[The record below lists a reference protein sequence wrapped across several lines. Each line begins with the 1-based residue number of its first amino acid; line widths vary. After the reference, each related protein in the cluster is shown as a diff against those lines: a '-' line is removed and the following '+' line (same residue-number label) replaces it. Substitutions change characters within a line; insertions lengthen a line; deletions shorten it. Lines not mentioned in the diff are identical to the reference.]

1 MGEYFARRA
10 RVHTTPGEACVRG
23 LERDRPMNLRSLLA
37 SGLLLAC
44 LPACGADDAA
54 PVDPASADADIV
66 SEDGKEDSLSSTSTY
81 YRMRRDTRRC
91 AAPACGGYFVAR
103 VNASTT
109 RCLDGVSRAECYVT
123 SRDLSP
129 LLLDA
134 ETLAN
139 VELQVDTNGAVLRGA
154 IARNPLFRSFGR
166 FVASEGWLPATT
178 ARATGTFYRAAFNG
192 RVCIAAPCA
201 DVHEAKLNSTVS
213 TDVAGVE
220 LERVTEKPTLLDAA
234 RQDLDE
240 GGILVAGTNHIVTGP
255 AGRALALTPSQFYLR
270 ARPKAAERACGG
282 FVGGGCADGETC
294 DITIPYACGGA
305 DLLGVCVPSSRVCTA
320 LQPVCGCDGVTYS
333 SDCQR
338 IASGVQKNYD
348 GACNTR

>member
-1 MGEYFARRA
+1 
-10 RVHTTPGEACVRG
+10 
-23 LERDRPMNLRSLLA
+23 MNLRSLFA

-44 LPACGADDAA
+44 LPACGADEGA

-66 SEDGKEDSLSSTSTY
+66 SEDGKTDSLSSTSTY
-81 YRMRRDTRRC
+81 YTMRRDTRRC

-109 RCLDGVSRAECYVT
+109 RCFDGVSRAECYVT

-134 ETLAN
+134 DTLAN
-139 VELQVDTNGAVLRGA
+139 LESQVDTNGAVLRGT
-154 IARNPLFRSFGR
+154 ISRNPLFQSYGR

-213 TDVAGVE
+213 ADVAGVE
-220 LERVTEKPTLLDAA
+220 LERVTSKPPLLDAA
-234 RQDLDE
+234 RLELDAE
-240 GGILVAGTNHIVTGP
+240 GILVAGANHVVTGP
-255 AGRALALTPSQFYLR
+255 AGRALTLLPSQFYLR
-270 ARPKAAERACGG
+270 ARPKAVERACGG
-282 FVGGGCADGETC
+282 FVGGACAEGEYC
-294 DITIPYACGGA
+294 DVTIQRACGGA
-305 DLLGVCVPSSRVCTA
+305 DLPGVCVPSARVCTA
-320 LQPVCGCDGVTYS
+320 LQPVCGCDGRTYS
-333 SDCQR
+333 SDCLR

-348 GACNTR
+348 GACNIR